1 MHPTWP
7 HKVRKYKITERFA
20 QNDFYSDILT
30 KYIWQKMK
38 NIDIDVAKI
47 LLGFSVT
54 ALSMLIY
61 GVSIFFNELWFRNWP
76 QISPMKY
83 IK

>member
-1 MHPTWP
+1 M
-7 HKVRKYKITERFA
+7 
-20 QNDFYSDILT
+20 T

-47 LLGFSVT
+47 LLGFTVT

-76 QISPMKY
+76 QISPMTYPKN
-83 IK
+83 

>member
-1 MHPTWP
+1 
-7 HKVRKYKITERFA
+7 
-20 QNDFYSDILT
+20 
-30 KYIWQKMK
+30 MK

-47 LLGFSVT
+47 LLGFSIT

-76 QISPMKY
+76 QISPIKY
-83 IK
+83 LK